1 MEIIIDKKSGFCFG
15 VERAISMAEKEA
27 DSHEKLYC
35 LGEIVHNSQ
44 EVNRL
49 RNKGIE
55 FINREKYFTLTNC
68 RVLIRAHG
76 EPPETYEYAKENNIT
91 LLDATCPVVIRLQER
106 VKKVTQL
113 DSNGQVVIYGKHDHP
128 EIVGLVG
135 QVSNAIVVE
144 SVNDLRQVDPS
155 RTIYLFAQ
163 TTKERESYEAIKN
176 QLKKMIS
183 DLGYPVSNLVVSNSI
198 CGQVANRSP
207 WLAEFSKDVDA
218 LVFVGDKSSSNSR
231 VLFEMCKTNN
241 TRSHFVT
248 CIEDLKDI
256 NFSGVQKLGITGAT
270 STPSWFI
277 TQVAENLNNLSVT
290 RDP

>member
-1 MEIIIDKKSGFCFG
+1 
-15 VERAISMAEKEA
+15 MAEKEA
-27 DSHEKLYC
+27 DLQEKLYC

-49 RNKGIE
+49 KNKGIE
-55 FINREKYFTLTNC
+55 FINREKYFTLNNC

-76 EPPETYEYAKENNIT
+76 EPPETYRYAKENSIT

-113 DSNGQVVIYGKHDHP
+113 DNNGQVVIYGKHDHP

-144 SVNDLRQVDPS
+144 SINDLEQIDPS

-163 TTKERESYEAIKN
+163 TTKERASYESIKN

-183 DLGYPVSNLVVSNSI
+183 DSGNSASNLVVSNSTW
-198 CGQVANRSP
+198 GQVANRPP
-207 WLAEFSKDVDA
+207 WLAEFSRDVDA

-241 TRSHFVT
+241 SRSYFVT
-248 CIEDLKDI
+248 CIDDLKDI
-256 NFSGVQKLGITGAT
+256 NLLGVQKLGITGAT

-277 TQVAENLNNLSVT
+277 NQVADKLNELSYT
-290 RDP
+290 RN